1 MPKSPLTE
9 TETTQLIWREEDA
22 SEKTTI
28 WESLNGEAEKIKKNT
43 KNKIK
48 RKFSEGDVIESS
60 IGKVVLIA
68 DVAGTGKS
76 TFLASIALKI
86 RKKCPTSWVVRIKL
100 NHKSRILDSE
110 IDFSNSVA
118 LEFLRDKLM
127 ALNGDF
133 VKYFFNQSFKNGKVV
148 FILDGFD
155 EIQYTQQKNVTN
167 LINHLKSSCNITDFV
182 LHCKSTR
189 CCE

>member
-60 IGKVVLIA
+60 IGKVMLIA
-68 DVAGTGKS
+68 DVVAGTGKS
-76 TFLASIALKI
+76 TFLVSIGLKI

-100 NHKSRILDSE
+100 NHKSSILDSE

-118 LEFLRDKLM
+118 LEFLRDKLIV
-127 ALNGDF
+127 LNGDF
-133 VKYFFNQSFKNGKVV
+133 VKYFFNQSFKNDKVV

-155 EIQYTQQKNVTN
+155 EIQYTQQKT
-167 LINHLKSSCNITDFV
+167 LLT
-182 LHCKSTR
+182 
-189 CCE
+189 